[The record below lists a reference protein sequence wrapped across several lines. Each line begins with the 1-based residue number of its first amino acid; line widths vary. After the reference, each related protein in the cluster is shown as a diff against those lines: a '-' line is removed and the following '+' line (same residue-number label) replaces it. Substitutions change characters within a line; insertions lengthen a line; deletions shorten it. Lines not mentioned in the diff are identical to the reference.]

1 MVIQKSFAAL
11 LAWAPIAINIPSASR
26 NSSIRQWTRNEEP
39 VGRPWNGDG
48 RAVGSMAIFPDKS
61 MVVSGSSNG
70 RLQLWDIRRGMNVQW
85 GALIDHPIRP
95 WNLDTGRQ
103 IASPIEVPAGRKT
116 NVSGSPMPL
125 FGIIYLQRIFVFPP
139 TAAEVARVE
148 AAAAIQYANS
158 NETGSSTQAGQPQA
172 VPGTQVSQGRSTDT
186 QGAGGGTAEI

>member
-85 GALIDHPIRP
+85 GALIDHPIRR
-95 WNLDTGRQ
+95 WNPDTSRQ
-103 IASPIEVPAGRKT
+103 IASPIEVPAGRKK
-116 NVSGSPMPL
+116 N
-125 FGIIYLQRIFVFPP
+125 RIFVFPP

-158 NETGSSTQAGQPQA
+158 NEAGSSTQAGQPQA
-172 VPGTQVSQGRSTDT
+172 VPGTQVSQGRSTNT